1 MKELYSMTGFGRAEA
16 VTGEYHIQV
25 EIKSVN
31 HRYLDLSIKM
41 PHRLNALEAQIRQ
54 KVKDTIER
62 GKTDLYITF
71 EDYSENGRRLLYNKE
86 LAAEYMQYLAEMSAD
101 FGIKNEIT
109 SSVLARFPE
118 VITMEETMD
127 DEGRL
132 WELLMPVME
141 KAFLSFKESRA
152 LEGERLR
159 NDLLSKLDDME
170 TYVQKIEALSPGV
183 VENYRKKLYD
193 RIHETLS
200 DSAIACDEGR
210 VVTEVAIYSDK
221 VCTDEEMVR
230 LKSHIASMKEKLT
243 RGGAC
248 GRELDFIAQEMN
260 REANTTLSKANSL
273 SIADTAIALK
283 TDIEKVREQ
292 VQNIE

>member
-132 WELLMPVME
+132 WELLTPVME

-159 NDLLSKLDDME
+159 NDLLSKLCDME

-183 VENYRKKLYD
+183 VESYRKKLYE

-260 REANTTLSKANSL
+260 REANTTLSKASSL